1 MQGLVKDIYSNH
13 HPQIQMLDTL
23 SMPNF
28 HFWEGV
34 TAVSGKPKGDSVSG
48 IGCAELVRLALSEAE
63 LKPARR

>member
-1 MQGLVKDIYSNH
+1 MDRYEQEIH
-13 HPQIQMLDTL
+13 MLDTL

-28 HFWEGV
+28 HFWEVV

-48 IGCAELVRLALSEAE
+48 IGYAELVRLALSEAE

>member
-1 MQGLVKDIYSNH
+1 
-13 HPQIQMLDTL
+13 MLDTL

-28 HFWEGV
+28 HFWEVV

>member
-1 MQGLVKDIYSNH
+1 MDRYEQEIH
-13 HPQIQMLDTL
+13 MLDTL

-28 HFWEGV
+28 HFSEVV
-34 TAVSGKPKGDSVSG
+34 TAVSAKPKGDSVSG

>member
-1 MQGLVKDIYSNH
+1 MDRYEQEIH
-13 HPQIQMLDTL
+13 MLDTL

-34 TAVSGKPKGDSVSG
+34 TAVSGKLKGELVSG
-48 IGCAELVRLALSEAE
+48 IGYAELVRLALSEAE

>member
-1 MQGLVKDIYSNH
+1 MDRYEQEIH
-13 HPQIQMLDTL
+13 MLDTL

-34 TAVSGKPKGDSVSG
+34 TAVSGKLKGDSISG